1 MKLSKILTG
10 TIAAV
15 AATAALATVTFNFS
29 TGVGFVG
36 KGDVQTAFLWNNA
49 AAQKNVPGVSFAY
62 KASDVYDVE
71 CYWETTT
78 GSGKI
83 IVHDITIPKH
93 RNINA
98 TIAYDART
106 HKQVDGFN
114 LTGFNGGEIDDKPI
128 PQVGDA
134 CPGNNPGTVITVT
147 LVSSDV
153 GGLYVTYGTTS
164 VLLLAH

>member
-1 MKLSKILTG
+1 MKLSKLLTG
-10 TIAAV
+10 LAAAA
-15 AATAALATVTFNFS
+15 AATAAIATVTFNFT

-36 KGDVQTAFLWNNA
+36 KGDVQTAFVWNNA
-49 AAQKNVPGVSFAY
+49 TLQKNASGVSFAY

-78 GSGKI
+78 GNGKI

-106 HKQVDGFN
+106 HKQIDGFN
-114 LTGFNGGEIDDKPI
+114 LTGFNGGEIDDKPV
-128 PQVGDA
+128 PQVGDS
-134 CPGNNPGTVITVT
+134 CPGNNPGTIINVT
-147 LVSSDV
+147 LVSSNV

>member
-1 MKLSKILTG
+1 MKLSKILMG
-10 TIAAV
+10 AIG
-15 AATAALATVTFNFS
+15 ATMATVALATVTFNFS

-36 KGDVQTAFLWNNA
+36 KGDVQTAFGWNNA
-49 AAQKNVPGVSFAY
+49 AAQKNTPGVSFTY
-62 KASDVYDVE
+62 QASDVYDVE

-78 GSGKI
+78 GNGNI

-114 LTGFNGGEIDDKPI
+114 LTGFNGGEIDDKPV

-134 CPGNNPGTVITVT
+134 CPGNNPGTIIAVT
-147 LVSSDV
+147 LVSGNV

-164 VLLLAH
+164 VLLLAN